1 MSNRIPHQP
10 NHLSLGGQL
19 LVATARCDDSMLQ
32 GTVCLVLHHGE
43 EGSMGLVLNKSIDF
57 EVGGLW
63 KFLKAP
69 EQKPHRVVR
78 FGGPMSGPILALHN
92 QEQWAEVCAASG
104 VYIAAH
110 VDKLQKL
117 VAAQQGEVRIIV
129 GQVLWKVGQLEQEIE
144 SGVWLPVPATPEL
157 VFAPEEE
164 MWRRGMCEVGN
175 RYISMITGAVAP
187 PHPSLN

>member
-117 VAAQQGEVRIIV
+117 VAAQQAKCVSSSVRFC
-129 GQVLWKVGQLEQEIE
+129 GK
-144 SGVWLPVPATPEL
+144 SGSSSKRLSPASGCRFLQHLNWCLPPKKKCGDAACAKSAIATSP
-157 VFAPEEE
+157 
-164 MWRRGMCEVGN
+164 
-175 RYISMITGAVAP
+175 
-187 PHPSLN
+187 